1 LSRRSNS
8 RSRLQRRAEREAR
21 RPGATPRAPRPP
33 RQRPG
38 NEGRRR
44 AGGLG
49 FVGSIPILRVLAGIS
64 AVVIVAFVVYAITQ
78 RGGPGEAQKRAER
91 SIAAI
96 MDADPS
102 LPGVYVPPH
111 AGVDGVLCSDLS
123 CFGRPDSDDRRHVA
137 DNVDIPICTAAQLA
151 ANKLVD
157 PSYGQSGIC
166 YHSNPPTSGPHS
178 GTVGAFKIYEN
189 PLRKENAMHSM
200 EHGGVIVWYNTSDQA
215 AIDKLKDWVKDELD
229 RGRLVVM
236 TKYTG
241 MEAETIALTAWT
253 RLDKFPVSALAE
265 KRVKDFIEEH
275 NKRFN
280 PEGF

>member
-1 LSRRSNS
+1 MSRRSNS
-8 RSRLQRRAEREAR
+8 RSRLERRAAREAR
-21 RPGATPRAPRPP
+21 RPGAPPRAPRPP

-38 NEGRRR
+38 SERRR
-44 AGGLG
+44 RLGGLG
-49 FVGSIPILRVLAGIS
+49 FVGSIPILHVLAGIG
-64 AVVIVAFVVYAITQ
+64 AVLIVAFVAYAITQ
-78 RGGPGEAQKRAER
+78 RGGPGEGEKRAQR
-91 SIAAI
+91 AIDAI
-96 MDADPS
+96 MDSDAS

-166 YHSNPPTSGPHS
+166 YQSNPPTSGPHS